1 MSFYTSVVRYGNSM
15 LYRGYDSAG
24 KRVARKDWFNP
35 TFYTQSRKDSEW
47 RGLDGTQVN
56 PIQFES
62 MKESRS
68 WLEQNK
74 EVVGRRIYGNPNY
87 IHQYVTSKFPNE
99 IKFKRDLINVSTI
112 DIETEY
118 DNGFPHPSEA
128 SQRILAITV
137 KNSTSPVYWVWGYGD
152 YDVEK
157 ALIKPVRYVKCEDEH
172 QLLERFLDFLNDP
185 NRTPDVITG
194 WNTRFFDIPYLINR
208 TAKILGLAAVKRFSP
223 WGMVDYRK
231 VTRRMKEEDTY
242 DIKGI
247 QTLDYLELF
256 QKFGYSYGAQESYKL
271 NHIANVVL
279 GEKKLSYEESGS
291 LKNLYKD
298 DFQKYIDY
306 NMKDVELVDRLE
318 EKMGLI
324 TLAMT
329 MAYKGGVNYQ
339 DTFGVTAIWES
350 IIYRYLN
357 KQKRVPSV
365 SQRYVKVAEIKE
377 DIRDCDYII
386 VGATCEDSP
395 GPEARARGVNH
406 SFAGGYV
413 KEPKAGMYDW
423 VVSFDLNSLYPNIIV
438 QWNMSP
444 ETIIK
449 WDNPQII
456 SHIREQFKKG
466 DEPAVKQKSLVDL
479 VLRKQINIEDDK
491 STACNGST
499 YTRNRDGVIPSII
512 ADYYDERVSIKNMML
527 AAKSSYEKN
536 KTIELEKEINT
547 LENRQMAIKILLNS
561 LYGALGNKH
570 FKYFDIRMAEAVTMT
585 GQLTIRTAE
594 ESLNL
599 YMNNVLKTNKDY
611 VIAID
616 TDSLYVDFSALVEK
630 CKPKNPV
637 KFLDKLCSE
646 HFEPVF
652 KRSYDELFKYMK
664 CYKPRME
671 MAREVIADRGVWTAK
686 KRYIL
691 NVHNSEGVQYA
702 EPKLKIMGI
711 EAIKSSTPEVV
722 RDKFK
727 EIFKIIMSG
736 SERETQD
743 FISQFKSEF
752 KQLPPEQVSFP
763 RGTNKISEWSDRK
776 LTYKKGTPIHVRGA
790 LLYNKY
796 IKAMKLT
803 NKYEI
808 INNGDRVK
816 FTYLRLPNSIRENV
830 ISFPDV
836 LPEELKLHRYV
847 DYDLQFEKT
856 FIEPLNFILNAV
868 GWHSEEQASL
878 DDFFN

>member
-35 TFYTQSRKDSEW
+35 TFFTQSRKDSEW
-47 RGLDGTQVN
+47 KGLDGTQVN

-74 EVVGRRIYGNPNY
+74 EVAGRHIYGNPNY
-87 IHQYVTSKFPNE
+87 IHQYITSKFPNE
-99 IKFKRDLINVSTI
+99 IKFRRDLINVSTI

-329 MAYKGGVNYQ
+329 IAYKGGVNYQ

-350 IIYRYLN
+350 IIYRKLN
-357 KQKRVPSV
+357 SQKIVPPIESNNALKT
-365 SQRYVKVAEIKE
+365 Q
-377 DIRDCDYII
+377 
-386 VGATCEDSP
+386 
-395 GPEARARGVNH
+395 
-406 SFAGGYV
+406 FAGGYV
-413 KEPKAGMYDW
+413 KDPQVGMHDW
-423 VVSFDLNSLYPNIIV
+423 VVSFDLNSLYPNLIV
-438 QWNMSP
+438 QYNMSP
-444 ETIIK
+444 ET
-449 WDNPQII
+449 
-456 SHIREQFKKG
+456 
-466 DEPAVKQKSLVDL
+466 LVDQSEPESVEYYL
-479 VLRKQINIEDDK
+479 SGNKPTIDNYSV
-491 STACNGST
+491 AANGST
-499 YTRNRDGVIPSII
+499 YRKDIDGVIPNII
-512 ADYYDERVSIKNMML
+512 IDYYDERVSVKNMMI
-527 AAKSSYEKN
+527 AAMKDYQIN
-536 KTIELEKEINT
+536 KTVELEREINT

-561 LYGALGNKH
+561 LYGALGNQY
-570 FKYFDIRMAEAVTMT
+570 FRYFDLRLAEGVTLS
-585 GQLTIRTAE
+585 GQLAIQWAE
-594 ESLNL
+594 KA
-599 YMNNVLKTNKDY
+599 MNKAMRSVLKTDKDY

-616 TDSLYVDFSALVEK
+616 TDSLYVNFGPLIK
-630 CKPKNPV
+630 QLNPKDPV
-637 KFLDKLCSE
+637 KFLDKICNE
-646 HFEPVF
+646 HFEPALE
-652 KRSYDELFKYMK
+652 KAYNELFHNMNAHKNRMVMK
-664 CYKPRME
+664 
-671 MAREVIADRGVWTAK
+671 REGIADRGVWTAK

-691 NVHNSEGVQYA
+691 NVHNNEGVQYA

-727 EIFKIIMSG
+727 EVFKIIMSG

-796 IKAMKLT
+796 IKSMKLT

-856 FIEPLNFILNAV
+856 FIEPLNFILHAV